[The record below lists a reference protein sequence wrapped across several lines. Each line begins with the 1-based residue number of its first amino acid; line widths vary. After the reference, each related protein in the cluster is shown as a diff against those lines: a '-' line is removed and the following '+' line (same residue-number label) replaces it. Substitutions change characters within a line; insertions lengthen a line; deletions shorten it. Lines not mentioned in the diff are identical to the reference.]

1 MVTGEDIDVHSLFFT
16 LLGQSSDKVVSFV
29 AGKFHTLDSVKI
41 EHVLNYRHLG
51 SQIIGHTFAVSLIIR
66 AHLMSEC
73 RLSPVEK
80 NTHIIRV
87 IFLHDAQ
94 NGIKETVYG
103 TCRSSVR
110 RCHRS
115 SADYGI
121 VSSVDYG
128 VTVNKK
134 ECTHQLASFAFF
146 SSSISCSLT
155 ARAVLIMSL
164 IRLSWLASD
173 APGS

>member
-1 MVTGEDIDVHSLFFT
+1 MVTGEDIDVHSLLFA
-16 LLGQSSDKVVSFV
+16 LLRQSADKVVSFISC
-29 AGKFHTLDSVKI
+29 KFHTLDSVKV
-41 EHVLNYRHLG
+41 EHILNNRHLG
-51 SQIIGHTFAVSLIIR
+51 SEIIRHALAVSLIIR

-73 RLSPVEK
+73 GFSPVEK
-80 NTHIIRV
+80 NAHIIRV
-87 IFLHDAQ
+87 VFLHDAQ

-103 TCRSSVR
+103 TCRCSVR

-115 SADYGI
+115 SAYYGI